1 MLNLLNRKNS
11 ATSRID
17 SWFGQTTNQLWY
29 LYPNCET
36 NEINL
41 GLCSVQDGYYYG
53 YSHCSQSDEA
63 GVSCVST
70 NLGNQN

>member
-29 LYPNCET
+29 LYPNCGT
-36 NEINL
+36 NDINL
-41 GLCSVQDGYYYG
+41 GLCSGVFYYG
-53 YSHCSQSDEA
+53 YTHCQHSYEA